1 MCSGELTYLRNRV
14 KLHEPGSPN
23 YIDAKKDLDDAIA
36 EQERENHNF
45 ARIANIL
52 LTNKTRSQLPQFKN
66 NKNIKYS
73 HFNNCYHSLVN
84 GYLYRILWE
93 HNILCIGTS
102 ERN

>member
-1 MCSGELTYLRNRV
+1 MCSGELTYLRNRG

-66 NKNIKYS
+66 NKYS